1 MSQTNSTINLTING
15 DAVQAEAGQTI
26 LEAARAAGIYIP
38 TLCHHAE
45 LDSYGSCRLCVVEIG
60 SGERKKV
67 VASCLY
73 QVAEGLVVETESD
86 KIKGF
91 RRTILNLL
99 MHRWDKIP
107 EELLERY
114 GAKSQERFV
123 DNMTYCILCGL
134 CVRYCHEIKQANV
147 LGFIGRGTIRQVVI
161 FPNQSAK
168 YCAELCPEE
177 MECLDF
183 CPTGVIS
190 SQYYGNRPADG
201 QVLPHAHP
209 VCINEDVNILEILE
223 RVGNV

>member
-1 MSQTNSTINLTING
+1 MSQINLTING
-15 DAVQAEAGQTI
+15 KPVQAETGMTI
-26 LEAARAAGIYIP
+26 LAAARAAGIFIP
-38 TLCHHAE
+38 TLCHHTE
-45 LDSYGSCRLCVVEIG
+45 LESYGSCRLCVVEIG
-60 SGERKKV
+60 SGARKKV

-73 QVAEGLVVETESD
+73 QVAEGLVVETESE

-99 MHRWDKIP
+99 LHRWDKIP
-107 EELLERY
+107 VELLERY
-114 GAKSQERFV
+114 GAKNQERFV

-134 CVRYCHEIKQANV
+134 CVRYCHEIKGANV

-161 FPNQSAK
+161 FPNQAAR
-168 YCAELCPEE
+168 YCADRCPDE

-183 CPTGVIS
+183 CPTGVINS
-190 SQYYGNRPADG
+190 HYYGKRPADG